1 MQDNRTFRT
10 LTPWIAA
17 VTGGILFFLGYV
29 GFDQFYLEWF
39 SLVPLLWA
47 VRDQRPGRA
56 FLLGWVT
63 GVVGHAGGFYWVIGM
78 FRAFA
83 GLPTPLASLGLLLLA
98 AANGILIGVWAWAT
112 RLITRDTRWSVVLV
126 APVVWTGLEK
136 FWPEIFPNYLGASQY
151 LLPHL
156 TQIADLTG
164 ILGVSFLVVL
174 LNATIYQVLT
184 TWSQSRALAW
194 GPLASL
200 VAVLALVLVYGDFRI
215 RHMDREVAAAEK
227 LTIGLIQTN
236 RGAGDRFSDPD
247 AGFLEHQQMSLAL
260 AKVQPLDLVV
270 WPEGICEIGL
280 SSTRQGRVPA
290 LGGLAAPVLWGAVLK
305 EKVSDGV
312 RVCNTAVLTDKAGR
326 VLGTYDKGLLV
337 PFGEYI
343 PFGDVFPTLYSWS
356 PYSSRFWPGASE
368 KPLALGKNL
377 LSVSICYED
386 IFPVKI
392 RSLMR
397 GGRED
402 RTPGAMFNLTN
413 DSWYGKSTEPM
424 EHLALAS
431 FRSIEN
437 RRSLVRVTNTGISAF
452 VDPVGRIVSRTGI
465 WTRESLVGR
474 IPMLQEN
481 TVYARFG
488 DWLGWLSILLAACC
502 IGQALMVLRGRKEH
516 HASDQCENDLR
527 HQQTH
532 LRRKAKRQH

>member
-1 MQDNRTFRT
+1 M

-78 FRAFA
+78 FQAFA
-83 GLPTPLASLGLLLLA
+83 GLPRPLAALGLLLLA

-136 FWPEIFPNYLGASQY
+136 FWPEVFPNYLGASQY

-174 LNATIYQVLT
+174 VNATIYAVLT
-184 TWSQSRALAW
+184 KWSQSRALAW

-200 VAVLALVLVYGDFRI
+200 VVVLALVLVYGDFRI
-215 RHMDREVAAAEK
+215 RAMDRKVAAAEQ

-247 AGFLEHQQMSLAL
+247 AGFQEHQQMSLAL

-270 WPEGICEIGL
+270 WPEGICEISL
-280 SSTRQGRVPA
+280 STSRQGQVPA
-290 LGGLAAPVLWGAVLK
+290 MGGLAAPILWGAVLK
-305 EKVSDGV
+305 EQGSDGV

-326 VLGTYDKGLLV
+326 VLGTYDKSVLV

-343 PFGDVFPTLYSWS
+343 PFGDIFPALYSWS
-356 PYSSRFWPGASE
+356 PYSSRFWPGESE

-392 RSLMR
+392 RALMR
-397 GGRED
+397 GGREG
-402 RTPGAMFNLTN
+402 RTPDAMFNLTN

-437 RRSLVRVTNTGISAF
+437 RRALVRVTNTGISAF
-452 VDPVGRIVSRTGI
+452 VDPVGRIISRTGI

-474 IPMLQEN
+474 IPMLQGS

-488 DWLGWLSILLAACC
+488 DWLGWLCILLTACC
-502 IGQALMVLRGRKEH
+502 IGQAISVVRGQKDN
-516 HASDQCENDLR
+516 HASDQGEDDIR
-527 HQQTH
+527 HH
-532 LRRKAKRQH
+532 SSHNGRKAKGQH